1 LAKKVRTPKP
11 PRPAG
16 AGQRPVQA
24 PKKRSGPS
32 RTAKVPTSS
41 VGGRGY
47 FWPIAAV
54 VVGLIIVGSV
64 LGIVLTRSS
73 TSLAKAPLALNK
85 PISWK
90 DLPAMQTGP
99 PPWNNGGTTLSLRLP
114 SLGLNQLGQEQLA
127 FHIHQHL
134 DIFIDG
140 KPVKVPQAIGFGI
153 DPQTGKP
160 AYITELHTHNAL
172 GIVHVESAQTLR
184 YQLGQFFGEWGVRLT
199 RTCIGNFKG
208 GCGLQWYLNGKRQ
221 TGDPAKLVLKNHE
234 EIAIVVGKPP
244 KTIPSTFDWSA
255 NGI

>member
-1 LAKKVRTPKP
+1 
-11 PRPAG
+11 
-16 AGQRPVQA
+16 
-24 PKKRSGPS
+24 
-32 RTAKVPTSS
+32 
-41 VGGRGY
+41 
-47 FWPIAAV
+47 
-54 VVGLIIVGSV
+54 
-64 LGIVLTRSS
+64 
-73 TSLAKAPLALNK
+73 
-85 PISWK
+85 
-90 DLPAMQTGP
+90 MQTGP

-140 KPVKVPQAIGFGI
+140 KAVKVPQAIGFGI

-160 AYITELHTHNAL
+160 SYITELHTHNNL
-172 GIVHVESAQTLR
+172 GILHVESAQTLR

-199 RTCIGNFKG
+199 RSCIGNFKG

-244 KTIPSTFDWSA
+244 AKIPSTFNWSA